1 MTSMS
6 FNSDT
11 VTSIF
16 NLIEE
21 NIDTIKEADYLR
33 MCNAMRFLH
42 DSISNPIQ
50 RSESR
55 EPFHLLPHEFHL
67 LLDEP
72 DSQEALIEDTPN
84 DSQESVSTPLDTE
97 NTNDIS
103 SEISHLLGLKHSLN
117 YQISILDN
125 EILNYDLERRSSNI
139 TNRDRIRVLSE
150 LAPSMYST
158 HGPNGGITRMTTAEI
173 TTAIVSLIS
182 FNIITSELE
191 FITLSI
197 QSKQNI
203 YEAKFQE
210 SRSKANDLN
219 NQLRAAEYRLS
230 LLGHVQD
237 ELVAWGI

>member
-21 NIDTIKEADYLR
+21 NIDTIKEADYLM

-42 DSISNPIQ
+42 DSISTPIQ
-50 RSESR
+50 GSESW
-55 EPFHLLPHEFHL
+55 EPFHLLL
-67 LLDEP
+67 NEP
-72 DSQEALIEDTPN
+72 ESQEALIEDIPN
-84 DSQESVSTPLDTE
+84 DSQESVSTPLDTG
-97 NTNDIS
+97 NSTDMS
-103 SEISHLLGLKHSLN
+103 SEVSYLLGLKHSLN

-173 TTAIVSLIS
+173 TTAIVSLTS
-182 FNIITSELE
+182 YNIITSELE
-191 FITLSI
+191 FISLCI

-210 SRSKANDLN
+210 ARNKANDLN
-219 NQLRAAEYRLS
+219 TQLRAADNRLS

>member
-55 EPFHLLPHEFHL
+55 EPFHLL
-67 LLDEP
+67 LDEP

-97 NTNDIS
+97 NTTDIS

-173 TTAIVSLIS
+173 TTAIVSLTS
-182 FNIITSELE
+182 YNIITSELE
-191 FITLSI
+191 FISLCI

-210 SRSKANDLN
+210 ARSKANDLN

>member
-55 EPFHLLPHEFHL
+55 ETFHL

-72 DSQEALIEDTPN
+72 DSQEALIEDTSN

-97 NTNDIS
+97 NTTDIS

-158 HGPNGGITRMTTAEI
+158 HAPNGGITRMTTAEI
-173 TTAIVSLIS
+173 TTAIVSLTS
-182 FNIITSELE
+182 YNIITSELE
-191 FITLSI
+191 FISLCI

>member
-21 NIDTIKEADYLR
+21 NIDTIKEADYLM

-50 RSESR
+50 RSESW
-55 EPFHLLPHEFHL
+55 EPFHL

-72 DSQEALIEDTPN
+72 HSQEALIEDTPY

-97 NTNDIS
+97 NITDIS